1 MPTVAEVILNNNR
14 VFATA
19 RNGTPKNPRGL
30 PEALSRLVV
39 AQARH
44 ETGDYTSNAYKYYN
58 AFGYGYVAG
67 ALWQSGPAPV
77 FEKGRQLAAYSSLEN
92 STSEIVDWIYRRVME
107 GEFPVNLE
115 SITTPEQYAQ
125 YLKNGGYYEASVD
138 SYAAGIK
145 RFVSSP
151 DPLAGTEGWFLGAM
165 AIAATGF
172 FAYRYFFKGKGRKK
186 RKRTKYTFG

>member
-1 MPTVAEVILNNNR
+1 MLSTAQVIMNNNR

-30 PEALSRLVV
+30 PETLARLIV

-44 ETGDYTSNAYKYYN
+44 ETGDYTSNAYKYNN
-58 AFGYGYVAG
+58 AFGYSYVQG
-67 ALWQSGPAPV
+67 AVWQSGPAPV

-107 GEFPVNLE
+107 GEFPVNLD

-125 YLKNGGYYEASVD
+125 YLKNGGYYEAAVD
-138 SYAAGIK
+138 SYANGIK
-145 RFVSSP
+145 RFFSKP
-151 DPLAGTEGWFLGAM
+151 DPIAGGEGWFLGAM
-165 AIAATGF
+165 ALAAVGF
-172 FAYRYFFKGKGRKK
+172 FGYRYFKDKGKKK
-186 RKRTKYTFG
+186 RKRSRYTFG